1 MTEYEVMVK
10 IGGNFNRRTIEAQNA
25 LAACKKAA
33 RNGGFTARDVSNAY
47 TEVDSRMTFFSIKEC
62 VSYTVFAD

>member
-1 MTEYEVMVK
+1 MTEYDVMVH
-10 IGGNFNRRTIEAQNA
+10 IGANYSRRTVEARNA

-47 TEVDSRMTFFSIKEC
+47 TEVDSRMTFFSIKPG
-62 VSYTVFAD
+62 VSYTVFTS

>member
-1 MTEYEVMVK
+1 MAEYEVLVK
-10 IGGNFNRRTIEAQNA
+10 IGGNYSRRTIEARNA

-47 TEVDSRMTFFSIKEC
+47 TEVDSRMTFLSVRPG

>member
-1 MTEYEVMVK
+1 MTEYEVLVK
-10 IGGNFNRRTIEAQNA
+10 IGANYSRRTVEARNA

-47 TEVDSRMTFFSIKEC
+47 TEVDSRMTFLSVNPG